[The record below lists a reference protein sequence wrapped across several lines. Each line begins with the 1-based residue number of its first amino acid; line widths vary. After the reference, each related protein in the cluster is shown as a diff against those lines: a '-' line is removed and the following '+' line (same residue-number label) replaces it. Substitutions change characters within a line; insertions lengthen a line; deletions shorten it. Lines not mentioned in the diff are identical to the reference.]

1 MFSCLYARVSDTSNQ
16 SPKGSPTHRSQRNNN
31 TNNNMNEII
40 ETFFRNLSL
49 SSKYNCRL
57 RFLLLLRDDDY
68 KKCIWSRKDMICYRK
83 SQFPGQLII
92 ERFSEVDTIP
102 YNIEGPPLPRKLYI
116 MLPKEKLFIPS
127 DNFTSRYIDSKLQ
140 ELKNIFVALQA
151 KSIKVKKIYC
161 TEESTRIGAGV
172 GGSSFSDRI
181 HGDIEVDDLQS
192 NHISITNEM
201 TFGEPL
207 DAVSIEDFS
216 NESSSVYRYYYLGKE
231 FEWQNIIQRRLKD
244 RMLSDKYTY
253 RNTEQK
259 LFTSKLINTLKLLD
273 LNVEYDWKK
282 IKNLEIHYEIEY
294 YPFPPPPSP
303 YQELPS
309 PPNSR
314 KIKDLNLSDIDL
326 QGTNIE

>member
-16 SPKGSPTHRSQRNNN
+16 SPKGSPTHRAQRNN

-57 RFLLLLRDDDY
+57 RFLLLLRDEDY

-151 KSIKVKKIYC
+151 KSIKVKKIYG
-161 TEESTRIGAGV
+161 TEESTRIGGGV

-181 HGDIEVDDLQS
+181 HGDLEVDDVQS
-192 NHISITNEM
+192 NSISITNEM

-207 DAVSIEDFS
+207 NAVSIEDFS
-216 NESSSVYRYYYLGKE
+216 NASSSVYRYYYLGKE

-259 LFTSKLINTLKLLD
+259 LFTSKLINTLKLF
-273 LNVEYDWKK
+273 K
-282 IKNLEIHYEIEY
+282 INLSHLLSVCLLAVQRRFQTVTGMLKRVLLALKPAGWAKCFLKNL
-294 YPFPPPPSP
+294 
-303 YQELPS
+303 QL
-309 PPNSR
+309 
-314 KIKDLNLSDIDL
+314 
-326 QGTNIE
+326 

>member
-1 MFSCLYARVSDTSNQ
+1 
-16 SPKGSPTHRSQRNNN
+16 
-31 TNNNMNEII
+31 
-40 ETFFRNLSL
+40 
-49 SSKYNCRL
+49 
-57 RFLLLLRDDDY
+57 
-68 KKCIWSRKDMICYRK
+68 MICYRK

-151 KSIKVKKIYC
+151 KSIKVKKIYG
-161 TEESTRIGAGV
+161 TEESTRIGGGV

-181 HGDIEVDDLQS
+181 HGDLEVDDLQS

-207 DAVSIEDFS
+207 NAVSIEDFS
-216 NESSSVYRYYYLGKE
+216 NASSSVYRYYYLGKE

-282 IKNLEIHYEIEY
+282 IKNLEIHYEINY
-294 YPFPPPPSP
+294 YPFPPPPPP
-303 YQELPS
+303 YEELPS

-314 KIKDLNLSDIDL
+314 KIKDLNFSDIDL
-326 QGTNIE
+326 QETNI